1 MLTVREVEQ
10 RIAESSTRKRQ
21 LQDHLKRCQH
31 AMALKEQ
38 IETKARI
45 KEVLDAQVQAE
56 TDRSILREYERMRLE
71 PIYASES
78 EGIVISPSL
87 VSLLKAHSR

>member
-1 MLTVREVEQ
+1 MLTITDVEQ
-10 RIAESSTRKRQ
+10 RIAESGAHKRQ
-21 LQDHLKRCQH
+21 LQDHLKRCEQT
-31 AMALKEQ
+31 MPLKEQ
-38 IETKARI
+38 VETKARI
-45 KEVLDAQVQAE
+45 EELLDAQVQAE

-87 VSLLKAHSR
+87 VNLLKVHPR